1 MIRSFA
7 AALAA
12 LALTLP
18 VAAPSPATIG
28 APVTGDVQLTGA
40 GIKTQTFSRLLTQS
54 VLASWPATRAQLC
67 AELKSEI
74 ENPRNYPSV
83 IKSPAGDIPMT
94 VHPKITSCTTGPSL
108 SVSGWISGDTIH
120 VAYEIAGNSL
130 AGTADGTVGPMPMV
144 PVQQAGADYTAT
156 FDLNVIVTAL
166 VPPPGMPVDIH
177 AVTAG
182 WHNVKPTLTLRGSP
196 IVTAVLNPMLPSA
209 LAGIEKSRLNLP
221 QLRERVTPSL
231 TTLNAALVKVNPKT
245 YGYYS
250 VAFQG
255 AGAQSLVFRAMKGAP
270 PRSAPG
276 K

>member
-7 AALAA
+7 ATLAA
-12 LALTLP
+12 LAFTLQST
-18 VAAPSPATIG
+18 AQSPALAG
-28 APVTGDVQLTGA
+28 APVTGDVQLSGA
-40 GIKTQTFSRLLTQS
+40 GMKTQTFSRLLTQS
-54 VLASWPATRAQLC
+54 VLASWPTTRAQVC

-74 ENPRNYPSV
+74 ENPHNYPSV

-108 SVSGWISGDTIH
+108 RVTGWVTGDTIH
-120 VAYEIAGNSL
+120 IAYEIDGNSL

-144 PVQQAGADYTAT
+144 PTQQAGADYTAT

-177 AVTAG
+177 AVSAG
-182 WHNVKPTLTLRGSP
+182 WHNVKPTMTLRGSP
-196 IVTAVLNPMLPSA
+196 IVTAILNPMLPNA

-221 QLRERVTPSL
+221 QLRDRVTPSL
-231 TTLNAALVKVNPKT
+231 TTLNTALVKVNPKT

-255 AGAQSLVFRAMKGAP
+255 SGAQSLIFHAMKGAP
-270 PRSAPG
+270 PAVPG